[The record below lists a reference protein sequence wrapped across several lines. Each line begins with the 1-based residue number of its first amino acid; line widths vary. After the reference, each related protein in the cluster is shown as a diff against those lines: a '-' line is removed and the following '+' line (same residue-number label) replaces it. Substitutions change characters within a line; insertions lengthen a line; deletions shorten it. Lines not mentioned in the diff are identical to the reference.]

1 MREITLLKNLIGSTT
16 SISLRNKLKTT
27 LTPAADSYLIG
38 ATQPHATSL
47 EDIFT
52 AFNLTL
58 PSLIPPEYESVY
70 STFLGDSDVDWSLA
84 LGSKR
89 LAQELNRFRKEVIPL
104 VEKIESTGYVETLIS
119 GRKIF
124 ELLQPIRVDETKVRS
139 LINDGESL
147 NSFIPESLNICAPIH
162 YTHGTRTGRLRV
174 VSGPRV
180 LTMNKQHRNVITSR
194 YLRGSIMS
202 VDFVSLEPRLALHAV
217 GKTSP
222 GDIYE
227 DIAKISSESRAKTK
241 IATLS
246 LLYGAA
252 SSDLVSDKLRRHVRD
267 YFSVTELMKK
277 IESHNGKNGYG
288 RPLYIEEERL
298 AIPHWVQSTA
308 VDICLLGFSELAQK
322 LSGIADPL
330 FMIHDALY
338 LDVPESNTQRLS
350 EILQGGIMVSPYG
363 KFQVSLNDSR
373 VTE

>member
-1 MREITLLKNLIGSTT
+1 
-16 SISLRNKLKTT
+16 
-27 LTPAADSYLIG
+27 
-38 ATQPHATSL
+38 
-47 EDIFT
+47 
-52 AFNLTL
+52 
-58 PSLIPPEYESVY
+58 
-70 STFLGDSDVDWSLA
+70 
-84 LGSKR
+84 
-89 LAQELNRFRKEVIPL
+89 
-104 VEKIESTGYVETLIS
+104 
-119 GRKIF
+119 
-124 ELLQPIRVDETKVRS
+124 
-139 LINDGESL
+139 
-147 NSFIPESLNICAPIH
+147 
-162 YTHGTRTGRLRV
+162 
-174 VSGPRV
+174 
-180 LTMNKQHRNVITSR
+180 
-194 YLRGSIMS
+194 
-202 VDFVSLEPRLALHAV
+202 VDFVSIEPRLALHAV

-227 DIAKISSESRAKTK
+227 DISKISSESRAKTK

-288 RPLYIEEERL
+288 RPLHIEEERL

-308 VDICLLGFSELAQK
+308 VDVCLLGFSELAQK